1 MNTFKIENTQFI
13 EMKSDIPNFG
23 QLPQLALEK
32 NLEYRFYRINEIS
45 ESNASQYRMAMANV
59 IAGLSDNHSA
69 IVYLLSG
76 SPSGIDLYIGVAS
89 NEQYT
94 DDEAEMLRCA
104 FEGNFFGADLYKLK
118 EGSDTI
124 ILENIFKTTRYL
136 GLITGVPSFNDEENN
151 LDGKDYQGIEILVN
165 TLIDARWQM
174 VIVAEAGSDA
184 NIKTSL
190 EEIYE
195 LSTHLSE
202 QIKHSVQ
209 QSENRGSS
217 KTETKGSST
226 SITHGTNTGKSE
238 AQSKG
243 ISKGV
248 NKTESS
254 GKSGSDWNK
263 NTTTG
268 TNDGS
273 SEQNTITTNTG
284 NSESTQTGNNYSI
297 AEGTTNGE
305 SLSVTRERIN
315 KRNEQMQT
323 HLNDTQI
330 GRFMQGRSKGMY
342 RAAIYICAEN
352 KAIYNR
358 LSRSVLSIFQGSQP
372 SYTPLNVHHMPI
384 YNGVKLSDLLQLRHV
399 EAKAFLNEQPESV
412 ILHSIPKSVHP
423 NHIYAAT
430 WLTTRELALLAGLPN
445 VELPGLKLR
454 KSVSFALNTLEAQSH
469 GHTINL
475 GNIIQN
481 GRELKHK
488 NIEIPHDIL
497 NKHIFVTGVTGSG
510 KTTTCMKLLLET
522 GFPFTVIEPAKTE
535 YRALYAQDKNQ
546 EIEYYALGREDLS
559 TFRLNPF
566 ELVSA
571 NQNLMGH
578 ISMLKATMC
587 AVFPMEAS
595 MPFIVEQAIIE
606 AYQEKGWDISNN
618 VNYLI
623 DNPWDKTSDAW
634 PTFSTMINKLDDV
647 IKSAGMGKEF
657 EEKYKGSLVSRLTSL
672 TNGIKGTMINTPRS
686 IDFNQL
692 LDKKV
697 VIELEELKDEEDK
710 AFFMGLIIARFAE
723 CMKQRHK
730 QNPDF
735 KHITLVEEAHRLLS
749 QPEPGADGSKKL
761 GVEMFAN
768 LLAEVRKYGEC
779 LIIADQIPN
788 KLVSDVI
795 KNTNTKIVHR
805 LFAADDRN
813 AIGDAMGLNDEQKDF
828 LPMLKAGETIIYS
841 GGWHAAVRAKIL
853 QYTNTTAPEIS
864 EDLIKQQG
872 IKQLWE
878 QRKALLPRF
887 SQHTEL
893 NQENFY
899 SIFQAAREQLNLL
912 IVMQSRHPDGNNKGG
927 ASTNVEELPLY
938 LLKMSAKLTQSVR
951 TTQQQWEFSHEK
963 WAAILGD
970 LMMDTD
976 ASSLSK
982 QCIKDM
988 QQGLLTLLTLA
999 HEAQSPQFFLEKI
1012 KFGLAKHTFFKFFL
1026 NKHTI

>member
-1 MNTFKIENTQFI
+1 MNDAKLNSTEFI
-13 EMKSDIPNFG
+13 QMNSDMPDFG
-23 QLPQLALEK
+23 QLPQLPLEK

-45 ESNASQYRMAMANV
+45 EGKASQNRMAMANV
-59 IAGLSDNHSA
+59 VAGLSDNHSA

-76 SPSGIDLYIGVAS
+76 SPTGIDLYIGVAS

-94 DDEAEMLRCA
+94 DDEAEMLRSA
-104 FEGNFFGADLYKLK
+104 FAGNFFGADLYKLK
-118 EGSDTI
+118 NGTDTVV
-124 ILENIFKTTRYL
+124 LENLFKTTKYL
-136 GLITGVPSFNDEENN
+136 GLVTGVPSFNEEESN

-165 TLIDARWQM
+165 TLVDSKWQM
-174 VIVAEAGSDA
+174 IIVAEAGSDEV
-184 NIKTSL
+184 IKAGL
-190 EEIYE
+190 EEVYE
-195 LSTHLSE
+195 LSTRLSE

-209 QSENRGSS
+209 QSENSGWS
-217 KTETKGSST
+217 KTETKGTSSSVTEGTNEGKSDAQAITASRGENSSSSKSGSSWSESTGTNKGTSDSKTTTTSSGTST
-226 SITHGTNTGKSE
+226 SI
-238 AQSKG
+238 QR
-243 ISKGV
+243 
-248 NKTESS
+248 
-254 GKSGSDWNK
+254 
-263 NTTTG
+263 G
-268 TNDGS
+268 TNDSQANGQS
-273 SEQNTITTNTG
+273 G
-284 NSESTQTGNNYSI
+284 
-297 AEGTTNGE
+297 GE
-305 SLSVTRERIN
+305 SLSITRERIN

-358 LSRSVLSIFQGSQP
+358 LSRSVLSVFQGSQP
-372 SYTPLNVHHMPI
+372 SYTPLSVHNLPI
-384 YNGVKLSDLLQLRHV
+384 PNGVKLTDLLQLRQV
-399 EAKAFLNEQPESV
+399 KAQPFLKEQPEALA
-412 ILHSIPKSVHP
+412 LHSIPKSEHTD
-423 NHIYAAT
+423 HIYAAT
-430 WLTTRELALLAGLPN
+430 WLTTRELSLLAGLPN

-454 KSVSFALNTLEAQSH
+454 KSVSFALNTLEAQSNESV
-469 GHTINL
+469 INL
-475 GNIIQN
+475 GNIVQN
-481 GRELKHK
+481 GRQLTHKHV
-488 NIEIPHDIL
+488 EIPHDNL
-497 NKHIFVTGVTGSG
+497 NKHVFVTGVTGAG

-535 YRALYAQDKNQ
+535 YRALHGQAKNQ
-546 EIEYYALGREDLS
+546 HIEYYALGREDLS

-566 ELVSA
+566 ELVSSS
-571 NQNLMGH
+571 QNLTGH

-606 AYQEKGWDISNN
+606 AYQEKGWDIANN
-618 VNYLI
+618 INYLI

-634 PTFSTMINKLDDV
+634 PTFSTMIDKLDGV

-686 IDFNQL
+686 IDFDKL

-730 QNPDF
+730 KQPSF

-805 LFAADDRN
+805 LFAADDRR

-828 LPMLKAGETIIYS
+828 LPMLKAGETVIYS
-841 GGWHAAVRAKIL
+841 GGWHAAVRAQIINS
-853 QYTNTTAPEIS
+853 TNTTAPEIS
-864 EDLIKQQG
+864 EELIKQQG
-872 IKQLWE
+872 VKQLWE
-878 QRKALLPRF
+878 QREVLLPRF

-893 NQENFY
+893 NQENFAE
-899 SIFQAAREQLNLL
+899 IFQAAREQLNLL
-912 IVMQSRHPDGNNKGG
+912 ITMALRHPDKKQG
-927 ASTNVEELPLY
+927 STTKVEDLPLF
-938 LLKMSAKLTQSVR
+938 LLKLAERLARSLKSI
-951 TTQQQWEFSHEK
+951 QQQFGFNHEQ
-963 WAAILGD
+963 WSVLLSD
-970 LMMDTD
+970 LMVDTETAETFNQED
-976 ASSLSK
+976 RDNFQAALMGMLSSSL
-982 QCIKDM
+982 
-988 QQGLLTLLTLA
+988 
-999 HEAQSPQFFLEKI
+999 QSPQTMFETI
-1012 KFGLAKHTFFKFFL
+1012 RSGMAKNIFFKRL
-1026 NKHTI
+1026 VNKHTI

>member
-1 MNTFKIENTQFI
+1 MSNAKLAPVQFI
-13 EMKSDIPNFG
+13 EISSDIPNFG
-23 QLPQLALEK
+23 QLPQLPLDK
-32 NLEYRFYRINEIS
+32 NLEYRFYRINEIG
-45 ESNASQYRMAMANV
+45 ESNASQNRMAMANV
-59 IAGLSDNHSA
+59 IAGLIDNHSA

-94 DDEAEMLRCA
+94 DDEAEMLRSS

-118 EGSDTI
+118 NGKDTI
-124 ILENIFKTTRYL
+124 VLENLFKTTKYL
-136 GLITGVPSFNDEENN
+136 GLITGVPSFNEEENN

-165 TLIDARWQM
+165 TLADSKWQLI
-174 VIVAEAGSDA
+174 IVAEAGSDKV
-184 NIKTSL
+184 IKSDL
-190 EEIYE
+190 ENIYE
-195 LSTHLSE
+195 LSTQLSE

-209 QSENRGSS
+209 QSENSGWS
-217 KTETKGSST
+217 KTETKGTSNST
-226 SITHGTNTGKSE
+226 TKGTNEGRSD
-238 AQSKG
+238 SKG
-243 ISKGV
+243 KTV
-248 NKTESS
+248 NKGSNLSS
-254 GKSGSDWNK
+254 SKSGSDWS
-263 NTTTG
+263 
-268 TNDGS
+268 S
-273 SEQNTITTNTG
+273 SEGRNKGTSDSITSTTNSGT
-284 NSESTQTGNNYSI
+284 SISTQQGDNYSR
-297 AEGTTNGE
+297 ADAQNGGE
-305 SLSVTRERIN
+305 SLSVTRERVN

-342 RAAIYICAEN
+342 RTAIYICAEN
-352 KAIYNR
+352 KAIYSR
-358 LSRSVLSIFQGSQP
+358 LSRSVLSVFQGSKP
-372 SYTPLNVHHMPI
+372 SYTPLNVHHLPVSD
-384 YNGVKLSDLLQLRHV
+384 GVKLTDLLQLRQV
-399 EAKAFLNEQPESV
+399 KAQSFLKKQPEA
-412 ILHSIPKSVHP
+412 IALHSIPNSEHP
-423 NHIYAAT
+423 DHVYAAT
-430 WLTTRELALLAGLPN
+430 WLTTRELSLLAGLPN

-454 KSVSFALNTLEAQSH
+454 KSVSFALNTLKAQSNESA
-469 GHTINL
+469 INL
-475 GNIIQN
+475 GNIVQN

-488 NIEIPHDIL
+488 HIEIPHDIL
-497 NKHIFVTGVTGSG
+497 NKHVFVTGVTGSG

-522 GFPFTVIEPAKTE
+522 GLPFTVIEPAKTE
-535 YRALYAQDKNQ
+535 YRALYGQAQNQ

-566 ELVSA
+566 ELVSV
-571 NQNLMGH
+571 NQNLTGH

-606 AYQEKGWDISNN
+606 AYQEKGWDIANN

-623 DNPWDKTSDAW
+623 DNPWDKTSDVW
-634 PTFSTMINKLDDV
+634 PTFSTMIDKLDSV

-657 EEKYKGSLVSRLTSL
+657 EEKYRGSLVSRLSSL

-686 IDFNQL
+686 IDFDKL

-730 QNPDF
+730 KESSF

-761 GVEMFAN
+761 GVDMFAN

-805 LFAADDRN
+805 LFAADDRR
-813 AIGDAMGLNDEQKDF
+813 AIGDSMGLNDEQKDF

-841 GGWHAAVRAKIL
+841 GGWHAAVRAQIS
-853 QYTNTTAPEIS
+853 QYANTTAPDIS
-864 EDLIKQQG
+864 ENLIKQQG

-878 QRKALLPRF
+878 QREVLLPRF
-887 SQHTEL
+887 SHHSSL
-893 NQENFY
+893 NQENFAEV
-899 SIFQAAREQLNLL
+899 FRAAREQLNLIITMAL
-912 IVMQSRHPDGNNKGG
+912 RHPDTKQG
-927 ASTNVEELPLY
+927 ATTKTEELPQF
-938 LLKMSAKLTQSVR
+938 LLKLSEKLAKGLQSVH
-951 TTQQQWEFSHEK
+951 QKFEINHET
-963 WAAILGD
+963 WSVLLSD
-970 LMMDTD
+970 LFADTETRLTSNQED
-976 ASSLSK
+976 IANFKEALIIMLSRSLK
-982 QCIKDM
+982 
-988 QQGLLTLLTLA
+988 
-999 HEAQSPQFFLEKI
+999 SPQIFFECI
-1012 KFGLAKHTFFKFFL
+1012 RFGIAKNIFFKHL
-1026 NKHTI
+1026 ANKHTI